1 MTQALHQAFTAIA
14 RLPHV
19 FHGNRADLAIEG
31 DADRPHVLEAP
42 VDVIFSNAV
51 FHWIDKRLQPR
62 MLGCVFDALKNVGQ
76 FVFEMGGKGNNAM
89 MEITIKIDRYSK
101 ATSIGDPM
109 TPTTL

>member
-31 DADRPHVLEAP
+31 DADRPHVLEAL
-42 VDVIFSNAV
+42 V
-51 FHWIDKRLQPR
+51 LQKLP
-62 MLGCVFDALKNVGQ
+62 CVALLLYLRDGPPCVGNH
-76 FVFEMGGKGNNAM
+76 V
-89 MEITIKIDRYSK
+89 EITIKIDRYSK